1 MEHHIN
7 TLLSSLFSIYLPI
20 KDAGVK
26 IVISIALSQLIT
38 SLMTK
43 MYKSLSV
50 VRNFIDRFW
59 GENYVVVD
67 VKNPAHQKII
77 DYLYSKYSKQISG
90 CKFESEFGEN
100 KMIIDKL
107 SNQHIVENYKYDG
120 INNIIKIKIVDDDE
134 KNETNN
140 KNDSNS
146 SNFSKRKNIII
157 YSKSS
162 TNILE
167 CYIKNLIKGCN
178 EKVSNDILIFK
189 LTVTDGKNRN
199 MRWKECCTKTSKNI
213 KNTIVSENVNKYFY
227 EDVKTFMSN
236 EKYYAERGLPYKRGY

>member
-1 MEHHIN
+1 
-7 TLLSSLFSIYLPI
+7 
-20 KDAGVK
+20 
-26 IVISIALSQLIT
+26 
-38 SLMTK
+38 
-43 MYKSLSV
+43 
-50 VRNFIDRFW
+50 
-59 GENYVVVD
+59 
-67 VKNPAHQKII
+67 
-77 DYLYSKYSKQISG
+77 
-90 CKFESEFGEN
+90 
-100 KMIIDKL
+100 MIIDKL

-236 EKYYAERGLPYKRGY
+236 EKYYAERGLPYKRGYLLYGEPGCGKTSVIKAIANEYCLPLVVNCTKLDKSSVF